1 MDCSLIRYSLLKEF
15 DKTMPQKKYHVDL
28 TADER
33 CELERLLKSGKH
45 NSRKMTRVR
54 ILLLADAGKSDAE
67 IVVALLTARPTVE
80 RTRQRFV
87 EQGLGC
93 LDEKLR
99 QGARP
104 RLTDKQQAHLVA
116 VACTDAPEG
125 RARWT
130 LQLLAEKAVELK
142 FVDSIARETVRQ
154 MLKKTNL
161 NRGFGNNGV
170 SEV

>member
-1 MDCSLIRYSLLKEF
+1 
-15 DKTMPQKKYHVDL
+15 MPQKKYHVDL
-28 TADER
+28 TDIER
-33 CELERLLKSGKH
+33 NELKGLLKSGKH
-45 NSRKMTRVR
+45 NSRKLTRAR
-54 ILLLADAGKSDAE
+54 ILLLADAGKSDAD
-67 IVVALLTARPTVE
+67 IVGALSTARPTVE

-93 LDEKLR
+93 LLEKLR
-99 QGARP
+99 HGARP

-116 VACTDAPEG
+116 VACTDAPSG

-130 LQLLAEKAVELK
+130 LQLLADKAVELK

-161 NRGFGNNGV
+161 NRGSKNNGALGA
-170 SEV
+170 